1 MRNNEL
7 QFFNSR
13 LELIEKRNKEIQY
26 LLDQSN
32 LIAKELTNDLK
43 LLFESI
49 NNEEEFIDD
58 QELGSI

>member
-1 MRNNEL
+1 VRNNEL